1 MTADSEPTR
10 DRWNKI
16 VVPTAVA
23 LEGFFWRL
31 AWFAVIVLI
40 LFGGPCLR
48 NSTPPGQTHE
58 QRSASPA
65 R

>member
-1 MTADSEPTR
+1 MTADSEPRR

-31 AWFAVIVLI
+31 AWFAVLMLL
-40 LFGGPCLR
+40 LFSGTCR
-48 NSTPPGQTHE
+48 TRSTPQGEHHE
-58 QRSASPA
+58 QRSTHPA